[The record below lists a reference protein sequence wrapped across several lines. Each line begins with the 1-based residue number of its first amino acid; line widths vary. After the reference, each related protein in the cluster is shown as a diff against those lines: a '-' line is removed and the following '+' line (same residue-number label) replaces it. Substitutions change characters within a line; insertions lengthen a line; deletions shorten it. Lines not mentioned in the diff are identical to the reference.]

1 LAHGMEAIYEFEVKD
16 MPVTLALHASGNAAH
31 TRGPREWYAQ
41 ISKVSPSFLDAPLVD
56 ADG

>member
-1 LAHGMEAIYEFEVKD
+1 MEAIYEFEVKD